1 MRDLRLT
8 SPFAGPMSP
17 DDAAPL
23 TQVMKALASP
33 SRLQI
38 IAFLATHNEVAVG
51 ELTGLLDS
59 SLCQPTVSHHLHV
72 LAAAGL
78 VRWEKRG
85 TNVYYRL
92 DRDGLA
98 AVGRALTPGGAS

>member
-51 ELTGLLDS
+51 DLTVLLDN
-59 SLCQPTVSHHLHV
+59 LCQPTVSHHLHV
-72 LAAAGL
+72 LAAARL

-85 TNVYYRL
+85 TNVFYRL
-92 DRDGLA
+92 HRDGLA